1 MADESGA
8 APGRTHVGAAAVVE
22 RLWGVGHDL
31 TLVSRLT
38 GGETGAFEVRG
49 RGGERLVLKWST
61 EPDVFVERAEAVA
74 LTERL
79 RTDAGWPVPRQEVVE
94 LPGLQVTLQEL
105 LPGEM
110 VTVLT
115 HPLADQLL
123 VLHER
128 RKGLAWPEDRR
139 HFGDELVTTL
149 TVGGRGYCR
158 HDTLRAFD
166 DRTRRLDD
174 RIVEIGGSFEPDD
187 FPSHAIVHWDL
198 HNENVLALDGRVTAI
213 VDSEYALVGDAGFD
227 LVTLALC
234 TLGSPSGPGSVSA
247 HLWSRVAGEVDGRL
261 APAYVAHIL
270 LRAVDWEIRNH
281 EAAELDL
288 WLAEAERRLPPG

>member
-8 APGRTHVGAAAVVE
+8 APGRTHVDATAVVE
-22 RLWGVGHDL
+22 RLRGVGHDL
-31 TLVSRLT
+31 TLVGRLT

-61 EPDVFVERAEAVA
+61 EPEVLVDRAEAVA

-115 HPLADQLL
+115 RPLADQLL

-139 HFGDELVTTL
+139 HFGHELVTTL
-149 TVGGRGYCR
+149 TLGGRGYCR
-158 HDTLRAFD
+158 HDTLQAFD

-187 FPSHAIVHWDL
+187 FPSDDLVHWDL
-198 HNENVLALDGRVTAI
+198 HNENVLALDGRVTAV

-234 TLGSPSGPGSVSA
+234 TLGPAPGPVGA
-247 HLWSRVAGEVDGRL
+247 HLWGRVAEEVDDRL

-270 LRAVDWEIRNH
+270 LRAVDWEIRNR

-288 WLAEAERRLPPG
+288 WLAEAERRLPAG